1 MNHITAQLNDEDAS
15 HTDLKWQQR
24 FDALACG
31 ECSEDDFMDE
41 LSSLRESGA
50 DSAWNVVALLD
61 QRYRRGQMPSDLFHS
76 IQSKI
81 SRRELGA
88 EYGQTASFQPP
99 GAAPRV
105 ITERYTPADMH
116 AIETASVRGDE
127 LTRAGAA
134 AFEDD
139 EVEEVDQA
147 DVADTWAQLVAL
159 DISAPPIAEDSFSAA
174 ETPES
179 SAALGTRLADVA
191 ADAHVIRAA
200 PGSSVVV
207 RGPGKVVEMGRVLRN
222 RYVLERRLG
231 SGGMGTVFKALDR
244 HRYDLPSANRHV
256 AIKILHD
263 EMDKAPQALSK
274 LRREFYCTQALSHPN
289 IVKVYELDRDDD
301 LSFFTMELLDG
312 ELLSAVIERLSPL
325 AIARQYAWAII
336 AELGAGLAHAHARN
350 VVHSDLK
357 PQNIMLT
364 NSGEVR
370 ILDFGASSGATRYR
384 PNAEGLP
391 RSNPIELTP
400 AYASCELLEGKPAES
415 RDDLYALACVS
426 YALLAGEHPFQH
438 QRSTE
443 ARERGLVARR
453 PPGLT
458 RQQWQTLA
466 MGLSWR
472 RADRSISVREWLDRL
487 NPGPAA
493 RRLVSPRDL
502 KTEPEKRVRSFRPV
516 LVLAVLLASLIA
528 WVAFIRPA
536 VEQQA
541 PDNTATAAAAVAAAA
556 VATVPAATA
565 SPRTAAASALPETGL
580 PGEILPG
587 SASMGPELRT
597 ALSVEQPGQPP
608 VSFSKSVAAEPERPA
623 FRAEQGNKIAI
634 SAEAYRLGAHA
645 NFAEIHVRRSA
656 GSTAATSFVWWT
668 EPSSAKAGSDYVPQT
683 RVTQILPKGRRMAS
697 LFVRILP
704 NASRQHAA
712 TFYVV
717 IANPSNGVSL
727 GRVARTAVM
736 LPASS

>member
-1 MNHITAQLNDEDAS
+1 
-15 HTDLKWQQR
+15 
-24 FDALACG
+24 
-31 ECSEDDFMDE
+31 
-41 LSSLRESGA
+41 
-50 DSAWNVVALLD
+50 
-61 QRYRRGQMPSDLFHS
+61 
-76 IQSKI
+76 
-81 SRRELGA
+81 
-88 EYGQTASFQPP
+88 
-99 GAAPRV
+99 
-105 ITERYTPADMH
+105 
-116 AIETASVRGDE
+116 
-127 LTRAGAA
+127 
-134 AFEDD
+134 
-139 EVEEVDQA
+139 
-147 DVADTWAQLVAL
+147 
-159 DISAPPIAEDSFSAA
+159 
-174 ETPES
+174 
-179 SAALGTRLADVA
+179 
-191 ADAHVIRAA
+191 
-200 PGSSVVV
+200 
-207 RGPGKVVEMGRVLRN
+207 
-222 RYVLERRLG
+222 
-231 SGGMGTVFKALDR
+231 LDR

-263 EMDKAPQALSK
+263 EMEKAPQALSK

-289 IVKVYELDRDDD
+289 VVKVYELDRDDD

-384 PNAEGLP
+384 PNAEGMP

-443 ARERGLVARR
+443 ARDRGLVARR

-487 NPGPAA
+487 NPAPAA

-502 KTEPEKRVRSFRPV
+502 KTEPEKKARSSRPV
-516 LVLAVLLASLIA
+516 LVLAVLLASVIA
-528 WVAFIRPA
+528 WAAFIRPA
-536 VEQQA
+536 AERQA
-541 PDNTATAAAAVAAAA
+541 PDNTAIAAAEVAAADAAAAPVAAATP
-556 VATVPAATA
+556 ATSSPRPAAA
-565 SPRTAAASALPETGL
+565 WALPETGL

-597 ALSVEQPGQPP
+597 ALSIEQPGQPP
-608 VSFSKSVAAEPERPA
+608 VSFPKSVAAEPERPA
-623 FRAEQGNKIAI
+623 LRAEQGNKIAI

-645 NFAEIHVRRSA
+645 NFAEIHVRRSP

-668 EPSSAKAGSDYVPQT
+668 EPSSAKPGSDYVPQA

-704 NASRQHAA
+704 NVSRQHAA

-717 IANPSNGVSL
+717 IANPSNGVAL